1 MSKRPKTTP
10 TRIRTAAA
18 LKADARL
25 LSGARS
31 RVALAVADGE
41 GDPAPD
47 AGTKV
52 GELWL
57 YGIVG
62 GWWRGFD
69 AESVSRALRAM
80 GDIDVLHVRIHSPGG
95 IAQEGVAIANL
106 LRNFDAQVITVIDGT
121 AASAA
126 SVIAVAGDEVVMC
139 PGAQLMLHD
148 ASTGMYLYG
157 NAEDLRSQVV
167 ELQRLVDWI
176 DHQSENYAGMY
187 AYKAGGTAAEWRQV
201 MTGNGIIGQWYT
213 GEEAV
218 AAKLADRVG
227 TITAVGSPPVAPDE
241 EIDDLDDLDDELLA
255 RVEHDLQ
262 LLEHHVPAAA
272 RAAWQ
277 GNPAKPATKP
287 APKPPNASAV
297 GSTHT
302 QGGSAVTFSDE
313 QLTTMR
319 ESLELEETA
328 DEAAILAAVQAV
340 VAENLEERPTTET
353 AGDGDVVVPEVRLKD
368 LETAAASGVAAMQKL
383 QAMERDAFLD
393 AHKSKYPATSRADW
407 SKRYDKN
414 PEGTREL
421 LSAAA
426 DLVPTGELGHESD
439 GLNREDGG
447 NATLDDI
454 RSDDNYKNWRM

>member
-10 TRIRTAAA
+10 ARIRTAAA
-18 LKADARL
+18 LRADARL
-25 LSGARS
+25 LSGGPS
-31 RVALAVADGE
+31 RVARAEAGTE

-47 AGTKV
+47 ASTKV

-57 YGIVG
+57 YGLVG

-95 IAQEGVAIANL
+95 RADDGVAIANL
-106 LRNFDAQVITVIDGT
+106 LRNFDAHVVTIVDGT

-126 SVIAVAGDEVVMC
+126 SVIAVAGDEVVIC

-148 ASTGMYLYG
+148 AATGMYVWGDAAY
-157 NAEDLRSQVV
+157 LRTQVE
-167 ELQRLVDWI
+167 ELQRVVDWI
-176 DHQSENYAGMY
+176 DGQSQNYAGIY
-187 AYKAGGTAAEWRQV
+187 AYKAGGTAEQWRQV
-201 MTGNGIIGQWYT
+201 MTVNGLLGRWYS

-227 TITAVGSPPVAPDE
+227 TITAVGSPPVAPD
-241 EIDDLDDLDDELLA
+241 DDFDDEDDDFLA

-277 GNPAKPATKP
+277 GKPIPPAKKS
-287 APKPPNASAV
+287 APKSPSASAV
-297 GSTHT
+297 GSTET
-302 QGGSAVTFSDE
+302 EGGTAVAFSDE
-313 QLTTMR
+313 QLTNLR
-319 ESLELEETA
+319 AKLGLPETA
-328 DEAAILAAVQAV
+328 DEAAITAAVEAV
-340 VAENLEERPTTET
+340 VEESLEERPTITT
-353 AGDGDVVVPEVRLKD
+353 DAGDGDVVVPEVRLKD
-368 LETAAASGVAAMQKL
+368 LESAAASGVQAMQKL
-383 QAMERDAFLD
+383 QAMEREAFLD
-393 AHKSKYPATSRADW
+393 QHKSKYPATSRADW
-407 SKRYDKN
+407 GKRFDKN

-426 DLVPTGELGHESD
+426 DLVPTGEVGHQSD
-439 GLNREDGG
+439 GINREDNG
-447 NATLDDI
+447 AAVTLEDI
-454 RSDDNYKNWRM
+454 RNEDGYQNWKVI